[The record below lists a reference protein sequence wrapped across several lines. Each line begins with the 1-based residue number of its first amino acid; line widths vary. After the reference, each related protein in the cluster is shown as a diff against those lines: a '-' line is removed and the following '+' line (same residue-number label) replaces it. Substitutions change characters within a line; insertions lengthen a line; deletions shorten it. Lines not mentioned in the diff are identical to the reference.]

1 MRRASFFG
9 IEFLSGVAVGAGL
22 VAGGVGVMKLHAA
35 CKRETTTAPEIA
47 EHTETAEHADH
58 AAGDADESPHPE
70 KKPRAPRRGKS
81 AATARKS
88 SEHEV
93 HRAKSWKN

>member
-22 VAGGVGVMKLHAA
+22 VAGGVGILKLQAA
-35 CKRETTTAPEIA
+35 CKRETTAAPEA
-47 EHTETAEHADH
+47 ADVHDAHDTHDTDET
-58 AAGDADESPHPE
+58 PHPE
-70 KKPRAPRRGKS
+70 KKPRASRRAKS
-81 AATARKS
+81 ATATARKS
-88 SEHEV
+88 SEHDT